1 MVNNLFT
8 FFSILH
14 IISRNY
20 MVKKHKK
27 NGNICVISIVN
38 QLIVVQ
44 GALFSPFGKHFYT
57 IFYLF
62 YQYMRDDF
70 KTCPHKKIKAFEFLT
85 QRLLKLSFNY
95 FCGNAIL

>member
-8 FFSILH
+8 FFGILH
-14 IISRNY
+14 IISRAF

-38 QLIVVQ
+38 LLTVVQ
-44 GALFSPFGKHFYT
+44 CAHISPFSRCFYA

-62 YQYMRDDF
+62 YQYMRGEF
-70 KTCPHKKIKAFEFLT
+70 KTCPDKK
-85 QRLLKLSFNY
+85 
-95 FCGNAIL
+95 